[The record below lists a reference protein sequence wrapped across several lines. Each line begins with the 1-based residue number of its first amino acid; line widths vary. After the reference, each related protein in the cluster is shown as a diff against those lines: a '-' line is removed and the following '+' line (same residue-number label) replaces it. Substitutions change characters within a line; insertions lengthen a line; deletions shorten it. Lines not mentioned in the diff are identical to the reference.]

1 MKKLNPGFYTALGS
15 PLDNDG
21 NIVETSLRR
30 EIDMQIDAGASGLL
44 LMGSM
49 GIEAAI
55 KLDAWAKAAEI
66 AVDAVGGRVPLFVG
80 AMDNSIWRVKERLA
94 LIENLDIDGVVLTT
108 PFYTAANDKELEK
121 FFSDCSDATRHPLF
135 LYDLPVVTKV
145 KITYPLVEKL
155 IATGKI
161 AGIKTGDIVLARQ
174 LRLAYP
180 DFEVLFS
187 NLDCFDVA
195 LSWGIDKVL
204 DGMFSCTPKNSKKF
218 VESYLAGDIK
228 ATGKYLNNI
237 IDLRNFL
244 LSVPGSALLYVYTEA
259 MNQLGMDGIFCY
271 DYSYAKNDA
280 APALVKEAFTKY
292 GEL

>member
-1 MKKLNPGFYTALGS
+1 MNKLKAGFYTALGT

-21 NIVETSLRR
+21 NIIEASLRR
-30 EIDMQIDAGASGLL
+30 EIDMQIEAGASGLL

-55 KLDAWAKAAEI
+55 KLDAWANAAKI
-66 AVDAVGGRVPLFVG
+66 AVDAVAGRVPLFVG

-94 LIENLDIDGVVLTT
+94 LLEELDIDGVVLTT
-108 PFYTAANDKELEK
+108 PFYSVASNPELEK

-155 IATGKI
+155 MAAGKV

-195 LSWGIDKVL
+195 LNWGIDKVL

-237 IDLRNFL
+237 IALRDFL
-244 LSVPGSALLYVYTEA
+244 LSVPGSALLYVYSEV

-271 DYSYAKNDA
+271 DYSYTKNDA
-280 APALVKEAFTKY
+280 APALIKEAFAKY